1 MRSDVRAT
9 CIMLPVDFL
18 KADGLLGRGCMWG
31 ENYITRVLHANTQGS
46 PHSIHGHANTQ
57 GSPHSPLTWDMLI
70 HRVLP
75 IVH

>member
-1 MRSDVRAT
+1 
-9 CIMLPVDFL
+9 MLPVDFL

-46 PHSIHGHANTQ
+46 PHS
-57 GSPHSPLTWDMLI
+57 PLMWDMLI